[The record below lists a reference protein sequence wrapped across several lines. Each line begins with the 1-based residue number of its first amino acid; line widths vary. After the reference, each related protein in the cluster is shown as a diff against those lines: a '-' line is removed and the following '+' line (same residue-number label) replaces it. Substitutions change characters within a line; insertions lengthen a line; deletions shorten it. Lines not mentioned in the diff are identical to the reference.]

1 MEVVGNVFDNPELL
15 EEENVH
21 GADQGRWKMTRQE
34 KEDQAQLEWLRKW
47 KERWKEKKR
56 CEKKVTVL

>member
-1 MEVVGNVFDNPELL
+1 
-15 EEENVH
+15 
-21 GADQGRWKMTRQE
+21 MTREE

-56 CEKKVTVL
+56 CEKEVTVL

>member
-1 MEVVGNVFDNPELL
+1 
-15 EEENVH
+15 
-21 GADQGRWKMTRQE
+21 MTRQE